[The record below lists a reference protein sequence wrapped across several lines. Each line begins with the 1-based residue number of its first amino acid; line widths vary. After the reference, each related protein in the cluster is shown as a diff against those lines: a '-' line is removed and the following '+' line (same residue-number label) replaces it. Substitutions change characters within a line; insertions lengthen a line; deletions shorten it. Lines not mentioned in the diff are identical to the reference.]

1 MPFLPV
7 GVKKPENTK
16 YVPHFLLTKSADS
29 DDHSLSPY
37 RKELIDALEEISLLR
52 IHVVDIRYQN
62 TLSVLPS
69 EASLPSLPSPYTGKT
84 YSCRIIDLE
93 IAVKSTEPSDLLH
106 RLMKVPTD
114 AIFMNLPYNCFTVPP
129 F

>member
-7 GVKKPENTK
+7 GVKIPENTK
-16 YVPHFLLTKSADS
+16 FVPHLFPSETAVS
-29 DDHSLSPY
+29 DVYPLSPSK
-37 RKELIDALEEISLLR
+37 KELIDALEEISLLR

-62 TLSVLPS
+62 ILSVLPS

-84 YSCRIIDLE
+84 YSCRIINLE
-93 IAVKSTEPSDLLH
+93 IAMKSTEPSDLLH

-114 AIFMNLPYNCFTVPP
+114 ALFMNLPYNCFIVPP